1 MEQEEDLIKSV
12 IELREALK
20 IYDQR
25 LVQLKGALSLIEQ
38 NGMERNKEIK
48 SALQNMSAQMT
59 SHTNKI
65 VELQDM
71 VGRLE
76 KQSEQYAK
84 IQDVKVI
91 DRYLSLI
98 DPSRF
103 LSKED
108 VIKIVEE
115 YMGGKKWS

>member
-1 MEQEEDLIKSV
+1 MEQEEDIIKSV

-25 LVQLKGALSLIEQ
+25 LVQLKGTLSLIEQ
-38 NGMERNKEIK
+38 NDMERSKDIK
-48 SALQNMSAQMT
+48 SALQNMSSQLV

-65 VELQDM
+65 VELQDL

-76 KQSEQYAK
+76 KQGEQYAK

-91 DRYLSLI
+91 DRYLSII

-108 VIKIVEE
+108 VIKIVDD
-115 YMGGKKWS
+115 YMSSKKWS